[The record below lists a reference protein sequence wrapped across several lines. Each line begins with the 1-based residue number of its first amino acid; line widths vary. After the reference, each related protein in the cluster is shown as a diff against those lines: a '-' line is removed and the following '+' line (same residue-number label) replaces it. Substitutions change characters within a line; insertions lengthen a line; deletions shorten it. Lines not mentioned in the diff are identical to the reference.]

1 MTAAKLACIALGWA
15 LVYPGSL
22 AGQRYSFRLYARE
35 QGLTNLG
42 TQCLEQDRE
51 GFLWVGTQDGLFR
64 YDGERFERFG
74 DALWRSTEIKAIH
87 QAADGVLWAYTRRE
101 LVRREGGRFAT
112 IDLGDVQFA
121 GAGGLSS
128 DAKGR
133 LYAATSKGLA
143 LVERTG
149 SSSQYNIRWISHAA
163 TSSVHISPDG
173 IVWFG
178 CEMGLCR
185 WNGQQVETLGDAQK
199 LPVDRWSSVVTDN
212 QGDLWARSA
221 TRLVALPK
229 GGRFFVARGKGIAP
243 MTVLPATLYLSP
255 NGEIWIPTDDGLAV
269 WRAGRAQVIRQRDGL
284 PSDNPSST
292 LVDREG
298 SVWVGMR

>member
-133 LYAATSKGLA
+133 NLNHPHRRIARL
-143 LVERTG
+143 
-149 SSSQYNIRWISHAA
+149 
-163 TSSVHISPDG
+163 PDRSWRICRPRG
-173 IVWFG
+173 ARVPAGCRPTRHRPPPDVW
-178 CEMGLCR
+178 L
-185 WNGQQVETLGDAQK
+185 
-199 LPVDRWSSVVTDN
+199 
-212 QGDLWARSA
+212 
-221 TRLVALPK
+221 
-229 GGRFFVARGKGIAP
+229 
-243 MTVLPATLYLSP
+243 
-255 NGEIWIPTDDGLAV
+255 
-269 WRAGRAQVIRQRDGL
+269 
-284 PSDNPSST
+284 
-292 LVDREG
+292 
-298 SVWVGMR
+298 